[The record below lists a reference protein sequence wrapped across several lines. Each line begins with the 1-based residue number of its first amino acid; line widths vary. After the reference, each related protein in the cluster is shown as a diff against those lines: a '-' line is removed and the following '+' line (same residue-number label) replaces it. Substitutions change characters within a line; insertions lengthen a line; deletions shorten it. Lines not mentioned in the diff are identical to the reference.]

1 MQRQKFERLVEEALG
16 ELPGEFRAKLEN
28 IVVLVEDAP
37 PGSRRSRGGGAGKGR
52 LLLGLFTGV
61 PRTSKSVFEPSPP
74 DRIILYQ
81 KNIEAVC
88 ATEEEIR
95 EQVRLTVLHELG
107 HYFGLSE
114 DQLRHL

>member
-1 MQRQKFERLVEEALG
+1 MQRQRFEQLVEEALAQ
-16 ELPGEFRAKLEN
+16 LPASFRAKLEN

-37 PGSRRSRGGGAGKGR
+37 RGKPGRGGSRF
-52 LLLGLFTGV
+52 LLGRFQGV
-61 PRTSKSVFEPSPP
+61 PRTKKSVFQTTPP

-81 KNIEAVC
+81 KNIEAIC
-88 ATEEEIR
+88 RTAEEIR

-114 DQLRHL
+114 EELRHL

>member
-1 MQRQKFERLVEEALG
+1 MQRQRFEQLVEEALAQ
-16 ELPGEFRAKLEN
+16 LPASFRAKLEN

-37 PGSRRSRGGGAGKGR
+37 RGGSRF
-52 LLLGLFTGV
+52 LLGRFQGV
-61 PRTSKSVFEPSPP
+61 PRTKKSVFQATPP

-81 KNIEAVC
+81 KNIEAIC
-88 ATEEEIR
+88 RTAEEIR

-114 DQLRHL
+114 EELRHL